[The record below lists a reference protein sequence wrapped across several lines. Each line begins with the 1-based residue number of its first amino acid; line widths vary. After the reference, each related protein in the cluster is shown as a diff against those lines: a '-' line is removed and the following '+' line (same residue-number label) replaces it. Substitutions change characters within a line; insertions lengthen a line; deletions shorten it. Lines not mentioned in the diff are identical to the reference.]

1 VNEIQKPTFKEA
13 LRFWIKL
20 GWISFGG
27 PAGQVAIMHEFL
39 VDQKKWIS
47 EKKFLHA
54 LNYCMLLPGPEA
66 QQLATYTGWL
76 LHGRKGGLA
85 AGLFFILPSIFILLA
100 LSIIYVTF
108 GSLPAVNAIFEG
120 LKPAVVAIVI
130 VAMIKIGKKSLISI
144 MHIAVAIFSF
154 IAIYFL
160 HIAFPIIIV
169 ATILLGFLI
178 YKFAPRFLSKSG
190 NNKSEKADDESGYYM
205 TTERV
210 IPHAA
215 FKVKNLI
222 IQLSWFVV
230 LWVAPFILFFV
241 FSGDFVFWRQLN
253 LFFTQ
258 AAFVTFGG
266 AYAVLPYVAQ
276 QAVEHFHWLS
286 SPQMIDGLALG
297 ETTPGPLIMVLA
309 FVGFMGAYGNAG
321 GSLLA
326 GSIGLLTTT
335 YYTFLPCFL
344 FIFAGAPLIEKTQQ
358 NKGVKAVLS
367 FVTAAVTGVIL
378 NLTIYFAEAVLFGKH
393 HDRFS
398 AIRFDE
404 LNWLNLIWIVIS
416 FLALYRFKVNMLYWL
431 GASALFG
438 LITFLVK

>member
-1 VNEIQKPTFKEA
+1 MNEIQKPTFKEA

-130 VAMIKIGKKSLISI
+130 VAMIKIGKKSLISL

-178 YKFAPRFLSKSG
+178 YKFAPHFLSKSG
-190 NNKSEKADDESGYYM
+190 NNKSEKADDESGYYL

-276 QAVEHFHWLS
+276 QAVEH
-286 SPQMIDGLALG
+286 
-297 ETTPGPLIMVLA
+297 
-309 FVGFMGAYGNAG
+309 
-321 GSLLA
+321 
-326 GSIGLLTTT
+326 
-335 YYTFLPCFL
+335 
-344 FIFAGAPLIEKTQQ
+344 
-358 NKGVKAVLS
+358 
-367 FVTAAVTGVIL
+367 
-378 NLTIYFAEAVLFGKH
+378 
-393 HDRFS
+393 
-398 AIRFDE
+398 
-404 LNWLNLIWIVIS
+404 
-416 FLALYRFKVNMLYWL
+416 
-431 GASALFG
+431 
-438 LITFLVK
+438 